1 MNEVDAVKKPE
12 GIAEVSTLLRSYG
25 SEDIADAWDLGINVA
40 LRIKDLLGVQYSDI
54 SIEHRLLTLTES
66 KTGKLREIR
75 LNEKALAII
84 QKRQSTY
91 PNDQYVFQ
99 SHCNR
104 GKSQSKPL
112 HRGSVANVF
121 NEVGKK
127 LGIRLGTH
135 SMRKT
140 RGYHMFTAGISIEQ
154 ISRVLNH
161 SSPAVTMAYIGI
173 TKEDTLQTYDE
184 FVL

>member
-1 MNEVDAVKKPE
+1 MNEVDAVKTSDD
-12 GIAEVSTLLRSYG
+12 IAAISTLLRHYG
-25 SEDIADAWDLGINVA
+25 SEDIGDIWDLGINVA
-40 LRIKDLLGVQYSDI
+40 LRIQDLLWVQYSDI
-54 SIEHRLLTLTES
+54 SMEQRLLTLIES
-66 KTGKLREIR
+66 KIKKKREIR
-75 LNEKALAII
+75 LNEKALAVI

-104 GKSQSKPL
+104 GKSLDKPL
-112 HRGSVANVF
+112 HRGSVANLF
-121 NEVGKK
+121 HEVGKK

-140 RGYHMFTAGISIEQ
+140 RGYHMFKAGISIEQ

-161 SSPAVTMAYIGI
+161 SSPAVTMRYIGI